1 LEGKVMPLS
10 YRTNVPPVGLPHKD
24 FTRPILMPEDL
35 EPKQPRTHCDFG
47 LIWSEGEIKKLRQAY
62 KETNDIKS
70 IAVMFPDRTYRA
82 VKMKVYALGLF
93 R

>member
-1 LEGKVMPLS
+1 MPLS

-35 EPKQPRTHCDFG
+35 EPKQPRTRCAFG
-47 LIWSEGEIKKLRQAY
+47 LIWSDNDKNRLRQAY
-62 KETNDIKS
+62 KETNNIKA
-70 IAVMFPDRTYRA
+70 IAIMFPNRNYKS
-82 VKMKVYALGLF
+82 VKAKIYSMGLT